1 MLFKVNIHCWSE
13 LKTGKSDL
21 IPIFSGAP
29 AKDFYN
35 KIKGEKEEEYT
46 YDYELSVHNM
56 LMDSVK
62 NVN

>member
-1 MLFKVNIHCWSE
+1 MGMRNFKVRSE
-13 LKTGKSDL
+13 YINFPLYGRYDEMM
-21 IPIFSGAP
+21 
-29 AKDFYN
+29 KDFYN

-62 NVN
+62 NAN